1 MRHVYAIQHT
11 DAEFLGLVEDH
22 LEGRSIRFTYARPL
36 AGEGKMPATAFNM
49 DGAFLLGGGPWGTV
63 EGGIAGGT
71 VTGGRVL
78 PCLDRE
84 LRLVREFLK
93 RKRPVVGFG
102 LGAQILALAAGG
114 TTVPAPLAFS
124 VGTARRIADGALAG
138 HLPATFPHVVYMRD
152 RPMPPPDAEILA
164 VDETGLPAIFRIGE
178 HGFGFTGH
186 PGTKSA
192 IVEDL
197 IMEFDDAP
205 ADCAP
210 MLEKLRLIQRDLA
223 DALVPIMA
231 GLIEATGLMRPID
244 AAEAKRREVI
254 PIQRG

>member
-1 MRHVYAIQHT
+1 MRHIYAIQHT
-11 DAEFLGLVEDH
+11 DAEFLGLIEDH
-22 LEGRSIRFTYARPL
+22 LEGRGIRFTYVRPL
-36 AGEGKMPATAFNM
+36 AGKDKMPATAFNM

-63 EGGIAGGT
+63 AGG
-71 VTGGRVL
+71 RML
-78 PCLDRE
+78 PCLERE

-114 TTVPAPLAFS
+114 ATAPAPLTFS
-124 VGTARRIADGALAG
+124 VGTARRVADGALAG
-138 HLPATFPHVVYMRD
+138 HLPQTFPHVVYMRD
-152 RPMPPPDAEILA
+152 RPVPPPDAQILA
-164 VDETGLPAIFRIGE
+164 VDEAGLPAAFRVGD
-178 HGFGFTGH
+178 HGFGFAGH

-205 ADCAP
+205 ADCASG
-210 MLEKLRLIQRDLA
+210 LERLRLVQADIA

-244 AAEAKRREVI
+244 AAEAKRRAVI
-254 PIQRG
+254 PIGRG

>member
-1 MRHVYAIQHT
+1 MAMRHLYAIQHT

-22 LEGRSIRFTYARPL
+22 LEGRGIRFTYVRPL

-49 DGAFLLGGGPWGTV
+49 DGAFLLGGGPWGT
-63 EGGIAGGT
+63 ITAGH
-71 VTGGRVL
+71 VL
-78 PCLDRE
+78 PCLGRE

-114 TTVPAPLAFS
+114 ATAPAPLVFS
-124 VGTARRIADGALAG
+124 VGTARRVAEGALAG
-138 HLPATFPHVVYMRD
+138 YLPAIFPQAVYMRD
-152 RPMPPPDAEILA
+152 RPVPPPDAEILA
-164 VDETGLPAIFRIGE
+164 VDEAGLPAIFRVGE
-178 HGFGFTGH
+178 LGFGFAGH

-210 MLEKLRLIQRDLA
+210 TLERLRLIQRDLT

-244 AAEAKRREVI
+244 DAEARRRQVI